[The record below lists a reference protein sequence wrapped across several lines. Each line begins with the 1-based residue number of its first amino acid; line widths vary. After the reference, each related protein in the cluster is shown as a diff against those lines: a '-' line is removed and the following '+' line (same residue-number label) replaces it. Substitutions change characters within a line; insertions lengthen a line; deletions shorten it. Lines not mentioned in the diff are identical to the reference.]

1 MTILGQSCDRAR
13 LVGQVLVAIPHLVVE
28 VARSPIAIGVG
39 LTGLHLVII
48 GLEDLGMFLVD
59 IVDVGF
65 AF

>member
-1 MTILGQSCDRAR
+1 
-13 LVGQVLVAIPHLVVE
+13 LVGQILVAIPCLVIE
-28 VARSPIAIGVG
+28 VARPTIAIGVG
-39 LTGLHLVII
+39 FTGLHLVII